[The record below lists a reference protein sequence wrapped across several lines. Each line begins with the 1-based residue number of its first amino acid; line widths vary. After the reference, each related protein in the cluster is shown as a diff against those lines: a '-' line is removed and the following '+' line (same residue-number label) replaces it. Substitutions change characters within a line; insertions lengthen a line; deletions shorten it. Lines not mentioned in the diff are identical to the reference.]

1 MLSDV
6 SALHLLS
13 SLPVSEL
20 MCLFKKKSFTMNCE
34 VNISLSVTVMDTQY
48 AMEIVSILS
57 HHFLVLL

>member
-48 AMEIVSILS
+48 AMEIVSI
-57 HHFLVLL
+57 